1 MQPAIDIQDLRKTF
15 RVRERSAGL
24 IGSLRALYAPKTREV
39 VAVDGVSF
47 LINPGERVAF
57 VGPNG
62 AGKST
67 TLKMLCGI
75 LHPSSGQARVLG
87 HVPWLEREKL
97 SYHLGTVFGQRS
109 QLFYHLPAADS
120 FELLRMLLLGW
131 WEKVGA
137 TRISGIPKLLFG
149 ESGNFPE
156 LVRFYL
162 AEVVEP
168 GHAVLTAI
176 VRRGIARGEFRD
188 MDPDQ
193 AAMLIAAPML
203 QLMLWRNALEP
214 QSKFKIDPLRYLEA
228 HLDALERGLSARKA

>member
-1 MQPAIDIQDLRKTF
+1 MASPAQSKNEPRWTRRKEARPEEIMAAALELFVERGFAATRLEDVAARAGVSKGTVYLYFANKEDLFKAV
-15 RVRERSAGL
+15 VREGL
-24 IGSLRALYAPKTREV
+24 
-39 VAVDGVSF
+39 VSPIAEMKGF
-47 LINPGERVAF
+47 VEQFPG
-57 VGPNG
+57 G
-62 AGKST
+62 
-67 TLKMLCGI
+67 
-75 LHPSSGQARVLG
+75 
-87 HVPWLEREKL
+87 
-97 SYHLGTVFGQRS
+97 
-109 QLFYHLPAADS
+109 S
-120 FELLRMLLLGW
+120 FELLRMLIHGW

-149 ESGNFPE
+149 ESGNFPD

-168 GHAVLTAI
+168 GQAVLTAI

-214 QSKFKIDPLRYLEA
+214 QSKFKIDPLRYLES
-228 HLDALERGLSARKA
+228 HLEVLKRGLGAKAA